1 MSEKPLALS
10 TIPLPAPPAGTDYE
24 AICATVMATARG
36 RWFLE
41 QYASRTRNSDTRL
54 LLNAIERI
62 ESAVRDER
70 SRQADLELR
79 SDLLEMAKTIAQT
92 RAEVTKPEAL
102 GCGKHP
108 ASDAEPPRDI
118 FVAAE
123 RLMDVAWTMRERGL
137 DFSTCAQIEELATCI
152 LSASALRDPADRRA
166 QKIGEVLQYLEA
178 RIEAMLASC
187 APTAEAVKAHA
198 RVNGVGEP
206 QPEPPAAEAIL
217 PVDARAA
224 KPRSAVVSPAMPA
237 ELDPPAAGVEPAD
250 FLLEPLPDLDSADR
264 PLPRV
269 ANFSGPPPE
278 SSPPL
283 PSEVDNELF
292 GGVSDEA
299 IAPAPVATAEP
310 QPAAAAMP
318 RAAPSDS
325 LAALMAM
332 AEEERIA
339 LFT

>member
-36 RWFLE
+36 RRFLE

-108 ASDAEPPRDI
+108 APHVVRRRWRLGGDI
-118 FVAAE
+118 FSAAE
-123 RLMDVAWTMRERGL
+123 RLKEVAWTMRERGL

-187 APTAEAVKAHA
+187 APTAEAAKAHV
-198 RVNGVGEP
+198 RVNGGGEP
-206 QPEPPAAEAIL
+206 QAEPPAPEAIFA
-217 PVDARAA
+217 VDARAV
-224 KPRSAVVSPAMPA
+224 KPRSAVASPAMPA
-237 ELDPPAAGVEPAD
+237 ELDPAADVEPAD
-250 FLLEPLPDLDSADR
+250 FLLEPLPDLDSAGR
-264 PLPRV
+264 PLPRY
-269 ANFSGPPPE
+269 
-278 SSPPL
+278 
-283 PSEVDNELF
+283 
-292 GGVSDEA
+292 
-299 IAPAPVATAEP
+299 PAP
-310 QPAAAAMP
+310 
-318 RAAPSDS
+318 
-325 LAALMAM
+325 
-332 AEEERIA
+332 
-339 LFT
+339 FG

>member
-10 TIPLPAPPAGTDYE
+10 TIPLPAPPAETDYE
-24 AICATVMATARG
+24 AICATVRATARG

-41 QYASRTRNSDTRL
+41 EYASRTRNSDSRL

-79 SDLLEMAKTIAQT
+79 SDLLEMAKTIAQM
-92 RAEVTKPEAL
+92 RAEVTKSEPL

-108 ASDAEPPRDI
+108 APDAGPPGDI
-118 FVAAE
+118 FAAAE
-123 RLMDVAWTMRERGL
+123 RLKEVAWTMRERGL
-137 DFSTCAQIEELATCI
+137 DFSTCARIEELATCI
-152 LSASALRDPADRRA
+152 LSASTLRDPADRRA
-166 QKIGEVLQYLEA
+166 QKIGQVLQYLEA

-187 APTAEAVKAHA
+187 APPAEAAKAHA
-198 RVNGVGEP
+198 PVNGVGEP
-206 QPEPPAAEAIL
+206 QAEPPAAEAIL
-217 PVDARAA
+217 AVDARAA
-224 KPRSAVVSPAMPA
+224 KPRSAVALPAMPA
-237 ELDPPAAGVEPAD
+237 ELDPAADVEPAD
-250 FLLEPLPDLDSADR
+250 FLLEPLPDLDSAGR
-264 PLPRV
+264 PLPP
-269 ANFSGPPPE
+269 AADFSGPPRE

-299 IAPAPVATAEP
+299 VAPAPVATAEP